1 MIKIFTFARVA
12 FSFVVED
19 IWIPSHSPARLENDH
34 KNHDHHH
41 HHDHHHDHHHCL
53 GEFLDDFFL
62 SNLERLLSE
71 SEPASEVCS
80 HGLEMK
86 LLELSS
92 LWELSEKAIQIMMMQ
107 TILVKNDNGQD
118 QGDRM
123 KGKWAQIGRFW
134 YWCWNHVKEETWLE
148 KARENNIELV
158 RWRWWWS
165 WGWWWWW

>member
-19 IWIPSHSPARLENDH
+19 IWIPSHSPARLENYH
-34 KNHDHHH
+34 KNHDRHHG
-41 HHDHHHDHHHCL
+41 L
-53 GEFLDDFFL
+53 GEFHDDFLL

-92 LWELSEKAIQIMMMQ
+92 L
-107 TILVKNDNGQD
+107 
-118 QGDRM
+118 
-123 KGKWAQIGRFW
+123 
-134 YWCWNHVKEETWLE
+134 
-148 KARENNIELV
+148 
-158 RWRWWWS
+158 
-165 WGWWWWW
+165 